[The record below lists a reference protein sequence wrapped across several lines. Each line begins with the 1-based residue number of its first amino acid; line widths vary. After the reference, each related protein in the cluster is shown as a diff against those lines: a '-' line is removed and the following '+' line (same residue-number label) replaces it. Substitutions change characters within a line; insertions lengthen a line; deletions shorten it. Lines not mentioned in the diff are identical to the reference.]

1 MKITSLKVELFL
13 KESQSLKD
21 KRRVVKSLI
30 ERIKNKYNVSIS
42 QIDKND
48 SFKKSIIGIVT
59 VSNDARFND
68 QQLKE
73 VLNFIESN
81 PLVLIVKSELN
92 VW

>member
-1 MKITSLKVELFL
+1 MRITSLKVELFL

-30 ERIKNKYNVSIS
+30 ERIKNRYNVSIS
-42 QIDKND
+42 QIDND
-48 SFKKSIIGIVT
+48 DSLKKSIIGIVI
-59 VSNDARFND
+59 VSNDAKFND

-81 PLVLIVKSELN
+81 PLVLIVKSELS